1 MGTLDPMTMT
11 TVSTETTL
19 RSNQDQIEKLRF
31 IGSQWAGL
39 SHIPGVF
46 DGDLPGVPRFVDRR
60 DRHRLSAYIAL
71 RAIIESNRRLL
82 LVDGSK
88 SEHREFG
95 DAGMLLDRISSAIV
109 GENPRVSVLGADRSI
124 TAYPEIPPPPPQ
136 PSEAD
141 PDMPELDAEIREF
154 IYELAKNDWLAQARQ
169 IAEEWAE
176 ELALQPKLEA
186 RQKWLREWADAA
198 NADFI
203 GRVVEAENEYIVP
216 LGDGV
221 YTLGWSAAKRR
232 VEVNVLEP
240 DVYFP
245 DLAGADGINDFPET
259 VHLCWP
265 ETRWERQPD
274 GRLGQVEYVE
284 KITYELVPLDPE
296 DPKHDPSLDYSH
308 MPRYPLSTNG
318 PTHLCFM
325 SHGVW
330 RAEDFESV
338 YEDPTEPPDRWVQ
351 IPDPTER
358 GGFVEANRVSLGYD
372 FIPVVHVPN
381 TLARSTHF
389 GRSPLSR
396 VAQLIDELA
405 KADTGRALAAAWA
418 ADPLTVF
425 KGLQPGQYDP
435 DKKLVIRPPAGFA
448 AESDGGIET
457 VDMAAQLDG
466 LGRYVESL
474 IDRLSTNMAVPKGL
488 IGRIEA
494 AEIPSG
500 VALALLFT
508 ALDQLVMQS
517 HMAREPKYPLLLKMM
532 QRIALHWGDPHMTG
546 DPTIYQAY
554 IEWGPYMPT
563 DLTAL
568 ANVIKMLR
576 DAKAVS
582 ASACI
587 TALQAAGFIT
597 GDHAVELAALMEE
610 NADLI
615 EAYSDALGPKYAA
628 RVAGIPDWEPGDSV
642 DDLGAVDRLIDS
654 PNGDTSEIQS
664 NTV

>member
-1 MGTLDPMTMT
+1 MTMT
-11 TVSTETTL
+11 DTNPEVSV
-19 RSNQDQIEKLRF
+19 RASHDQLEKMRL

-39 SHIPGVF
+39 SHIPGVV
-46 DGDLPGVPRFVDRR
+46 DGSLPGVPRFVDHR

-82 LVDGSK
+82 LVDDSK
-88 SEHREFG
+88 TEYREFG

-109 GENPRVSVLGADRSI
+109 GENPRISVKGADRSMP
-124 TAYPEIPPPPPQ
+124 AYPEIPPPPPE
-136 PSEAD
+136 PAAAD
-141 PDMPELDAEIREF
+141 PDMPELDAEIRDF
-154 IYELAKNDWLAQARQ
+154 IYQTAKADWLAQAKQ
-169 IAEEWAE
+169 IAQEWAE
-176 ELALQPKLEA
+176 NLALQPKLEA
-186 RQKWLREWADAA
+186 RQKWLREWGDPSQ
-198 NADFI
+198 ADFL

-221 YTLGWSAAKRR
+221 YTLGWNAHSKR
-232 VEVNVLEP
+232 VDIDVLEP

-245 DLAGADGINDFPET
+245 DLAGDDGINDFPSV

-265 ETRWERQPD
+265 ETRYERNTE
-274 GRLGQVEYVE
+274 GRLAAVDYVE
-284 KITYELVPLDPE
+284 RITYELIPIDPD
-296 DPKHDPSLDYSH
+296 DPDHDPSLDYSH
-308 MPRYPLSTNG
+308 LPRYPVGERG

-330 RAEDFESV
+330 KAEDFDSV
-338 YEDPTEPPDRWVQ
+338 YETPTEPPARWVS
-351 IPDPTER
+351 IPDPTQDF
-358 GGFVEANRVSLGYD
+358 GFVEANRVSIGYD
-372 FIPVVHVPN
+372 FIPVVHVAN
-381 TLARSTHF
+381 TLSRSAHF
-389 GRSPLSR
+389 GRSPLTR
-396 VAQLIDELA
+396 VAQLADELA

-425 KGLQPGQYDP
+425 KGLQPGQYDT

-466 LGRYVESL
+466 LGRYVDSL
-474 IDRLSTNMAVPKGL
+474 IDRFSTNLAVPKGL

-517 HMAREPKYPLLLKMM
+517 HMAREPKYPLVLKMK
-532 QRIALHWGDPHMTG
+532 QRIALHWGDPHMLE
-546 DPTIYQAY
+546 DPTIYPAF

-615 EAYSDALGPKYAA
+615 EAYADSLGPKFAA
-628 RVAGIPDWEPGDSV
+628 RIAGVPDWEPDDSV
-642 DDLGAVDRLIDS
+642 DDLGAVS
-654 PNGDTSEIQS
+654 PLAPAPEPEPGTGPSE
-664 NTV
+664 T